1 MKVNKNSVLW
11 TCVVLLMG
19 LCGLSISAPLRFD
32 RQREKRETEV
42 KARLIKIRQAQQQY
56 LSRKGQYCASL
67 DELVQLRLLDKD
79 DILIPYSDGQKFRL
93 ETNVDANDTGQQVP
107 LMECSATFDTY
118 LKDLNADELR
128 ALTQHTADAGGFAG
142 LKIGDITTPNNNAGN
157 WE

>member
-1 MKVNKNSVLW
+1 MKLNKNSVLW
-11 TCVVLLMG
+11 TCVVVLMG

-42 KARLIKIRQAQQQY
+42 KARLIRIRQAQQQY

-67 DELVQLRLLDKD
+67 DELVSLRLLQKD
-79 DILIPYSDGQKFRL
+79 DILIPYSDGQRFHL
-93 ETNVDANDTGQQVP
+93 ETTVDVNDQGQATP
-107 LMECSATFDTY
+107 LMECSATYATY
-118 LKDLNADELR
+118 LRGLNADELK
-128 ALTQHTADAGGFAG
+128 ALTQHTADGGAFPG